1 MGLFNNGETK
11 EEKAERKEA
20 KMLHKYGLD
29 ELGEIEDVESVKTIV
44 QELSGSGLFKV
55 GMALGGAN
63 DKELLKQQVYY
74 QRAMIEQNFIII
86 RQLDRLNKKLEK

>member
-20 KMLHKYGLD
+20 QMLHKYGMD
-29 ELGEIEDVESVKTIV
+29 NLGNIEDVESVKKIV
-44 QELSGSGLFKV
+44 QELAGSGLFEV